1 MFTVLLKTNV
11 EKQKNEQEKL
21 KIPHL
26 KDMVEAKIRN

>member
-11 EKQKNEQEKL
+11 EKKNEQEKL

-26 KDMVEAKIRN
+26 KDMVEIKIRN